1 MIISSLTIFF
11 RQPLAQLAVFL
22 CVFCVLVPGCTKD
35 TGGGVP
41 VSADFTIQLRIPGNG
56 DSKEVRSA
64 AVAAESSID
73 PQQLYLLLFREQA
86 GKFEYAAFYT
96 PVTVTAG
103 TVDGATVY
111 SLSLRFPVPDPRDSY
126 RFMVLAGLTDDEFAG
141 AAGPDGSNFK
151 AANGTADPMETIRTG
166 ITYAQ
171 PGNWPLRP
179 FRSFPMWGESGVFT
193 GTSHTVG
200 SVASFGFRGEALASI
215 DSVADVTITSRTAE
229 AEEAWAI
236 SRDGI
241 VPAAGQKGTR
251 IEVKDL
257 FYLTPARRKFLKSPA
272 TETAHILTQIE
283 RMALANPSVRFRVFT
298 NARASLHL
306 PAQQTAERV
315 FAVMPEEFKDACRP
329 ISADAPG
336 LHLEGWVG
344 LPTAARSRA
353 DKQFFFVNGRFIR
366 DRVLQHAV
374 KTAYADV
381 LHVQAQPMFVLSLS
395 INPSRVDVNVHPQ
408 KSEVRFRDGQL
419 VHSFVSSAI
428 MRAIAHGAG
437 EQAPVSLPGSH
448 PVEPMSVSQPLEIPA
463 QRLVSG
469 SYASSRRFERS
480 SVSNNTPKPLTE
492 QQWLNLYGG
501 SHTVPASV
509 SSNLTASAKNPT
521 ASAQPV
527 FADLLAQA
535 TAHNQPLGRPIAQ
548 IAGIYVLAENSEG
561 LVIVDMHAAHERVT
575 YEKLKATSVGT
586 DITQLLVPTVFKV
599 SDETM
604 ALFEEHKEKFAPLG
618 LEVMAAGENS
628 LTLRALPAILARGKF
643 DAADLVTHLLEDFAR
658 FGDSALTEQLRN
670 ECLATMACHGSVR
683 AHRELTLQEMDALLR
698 EMERTDRADQCNH
711 GRPTWTQLTL
721 ADLDKLFMR
730 GK

>member
-1 MIISSLTIFF
+1 MSEELQREPTAPRKIQELSDRLISQIAAGEVIERPASVVKELVENSLDAGATDIEV
-11 RQPLAQLAVFL
+11 RLEEGGIKRIVVADNGCGIPKEDLPLALKRHA
-22 CVFCVLVPGCTKD
+22 T
-35 TGGGVP
+35 
-41 VSADFTIQLRIPGNG
+41 
-56 DSKEVRSA
+56 SKIR
-64 AVAAESSID
+64 
-73 PQQLYLLLFREQA
+73 
-86 GKFEYAAFYT
+86 T
-96 PVTVTAG
+96 
-103 TVDGATVY
+103 
-111 SLSLRFPVPDPRDSY
+111 
-126 RFMVLAGLTDDEFAG
+126 LTDLE
-141 AAGPDGSNFK
+141 
-151 AANGTADPMETIRTG
+151 
-166 ITYAQ
+166 
-171 PGNWPLRP
+171 
-179 FRSFPMWGESGVFT
+179 
-193 GTSHTVG
+193 

-298 NARASLHL
+298 NGRASLHL
-306 PAQQTAERV
+306 SAQPTAERV

-448 PVEPMSVSQPLEIPA
+448 PVEPMSVSQPLAIPA
-463 QRLVSG
+463 QRPASG
-469 SYASSRRFERS
+469 SFAASGRFERS
-480 SVSNNTPKPLTE
+480 SATHNAPKPLTE

-501 SHTVPASV
+501 SHTSPFSKG
-509 SSNLTASAKNPT
+509 SNPSPSAEPSK
-521 ASAQPV
+521 PV
-527 FADLLAQA
+527 FADLLTQA
-535 TAHNQPLGRPIAQ
+535 VAHNQPLGRPIAQ

-618 LEVMAAGENS
+618 LEVTAAGENS

>member
-1 MIISSLTIFF
+1 MSEELQREPTAPRKIQELSDRLISQIAAGEVIERPASVVKELVENSLDAGATDIEV
-11 RQPLAQLAVFL
+11 RLEEGGIKRIVVADNGCGIPKEDLPLALKRHA
-22 CVFCVLVPGCTKD
+22 T
-35 TGGGVP
+35 
-41 VSADFTIQLRIPGNG
+41 
-56 DSKEVRSA
+56 SKIR
-64 AVAAESSID
+64 
-73 PQQLYLLLFREQA
+73 
-86 GKFEYAAFYT
+86 T
-96 PVTVTAG
+96 
-103 TVDGATVY
+103 
-111 SLSLRFPVPDPRDSY
+111 
-126 RFMVLAGLTDDEFAG
+126 LTDLE
-141 AAGPDGSNFK
+141 
-151 AANGTADPMETIRTG
+151 
-166 ITYAQ
+166 
-171 PGNWPLRP
+171 
-179 FRSFPMWGESGVFT
+179 
-193 GTSHTVG
+193 

-298 NARASLHL
+298 NGRASLHL
-306 PAQQTAERV
+306 SAQPTAERV

-437 EQAPVSLPGSH
+437 EQAPVSLSGSH
-448 PVEPMSVSQPLEIPA
+448 PNESAPVSQPLVVPA
-463 QRLVSG
+463 QRPASG
-469 SYASSRRFERS
+469 SFAASGRFERS
-480 SVSNNTPKPLTE
+480 SAMHNAPKPLTE

-501 SHTVPASV
+501 SHTS
-509 SSNLTASAKNPT
+509 LTAEGSNPSPSAEP
-521 ASAQPV
+521 SEPV

-604 ALFEEHKEKFAPLG
+604 ALFEEYKEKFAPLG
-618 LEVMAAGENS
+618 LEVTAAGENS

>member
-1 MIISSLTIFF
+1 MSEELQREPTAPRKIQELSDRLISQIAAGEVIERPASVVKELVENSLDAGATDIEV
-11 RQPLAQLAVFL
+11 RLEEGGIKRIVVADNGCGIPKEDLPLALKRHA
-22 CVFCVLVPGCTKD
+22 T
-35 TGGGVP
+35 
-41 VSADFTIQLRIPGNG
+41 
-56 DSKEVRSA
+56 SKIR
-64 AVAAESSID
+64 
-73 PQQLYLLLFREQA
+73 
-86 GKFEYAAFYT
+86 T
-96 PVTVTAG
+96 
-103 TVDGATVY
+103 
-111 SLSLRFPVPDPRDSY
+111 
-126 RFMVLAGLTDDEFAG
+126 LTDLE
-141 AAGPDGSNFK
+141 
-151 AANGTADPMETIRTG
+151 
-166 ITYAQ
+166 
-171 PGNWPLRP
+171 
-179 FRSFPMWGESGVFT
+179 
-193 GTSHTVG
+193 

-336 LHLEGWVG
+336 LHLDGWVG

-448 PVEPMSVSQPLEIPA
+448 PVEPMSVSQPLAIPA
-463 QRLVSG
+463 QRPASG
-469 SYASSRRFERS
+469 SFAASGRFERS
-480 SVSNNTPKPLTE
+480 SATHNAPKPLTE

-501 SHTVPASV
+501 SHTSPFSKG
-509 SSNLTASAKNPT
+509 SNPSPSAEPSK
-521 ASAQPV
+521 PV
-527 FADLLAQA
+527 FADLLTQA
-535 TAHNQPLGRPIAQ
+535 VAHNQPLGRPIAQ

-618 LEVMAAGENS
+618 LEVTAAGENS

>member
-1 MIISSLTIFF
+1 MSEELQREPTAPRKIQELSDRLISQIAAGEVIERPASVVKELVENSLDAGATDIEV
-11 RQPLAQLAVFL
+11 RLEEGGIKRIVVADNGCGIPKEDLPLALKRHA
-22 CVFCVLVPGCTKD
+22 T
-35 TGGGVP
+35 
-41 VSADFTIQLRIPGNG
+41 
-56 DSKEVRSA
+56 SKIR
-64 AVAAESSID
+64 
-73 PQQLYLLLFREQA
+73 
-86 GKFEYAAFYT
+86 T
-96 PVTVTAG
+96 
-103 TVDGATVY
+103 
-111 SLSLRFPVPDPRDSY
+111 
-126 RFMVLAGLTDDEFAG
+126 LTDLE
-141 AAGPDGSNFK
+141 
-151 AANGTADPMETIRTG
+151 
-166 ITYAQ
+166 
-171 PGNWPLRP
+171 
-179 FRSFPMWGESGVFT
+179 
-193 GTSHTVG
+193 

-215 DSVADVTITSRTAE
+215 DSVADVTNTSRTAE

-298 NARASLHL
+298 NGRASLHL
-306 PAQQTAERV
+306 SAQPTAERV

-428 MRAIAHGAG
+428 MRATAHGAG
-437 EQAPVSLPGSH
+437 EQAPVSLSGSH
-448 PVEPMSVSQPLEIPA
+448 PNESAPVSQPLVVPA
-463 QRLVSG
+463 QRPASG
-469 SYASSRRFERS
+469 SFAASGRFERS
-480 SVSNNTPKPLTE
+480 SATHNAPKPLTE

-501 SHTVPASV
+501 SHTSPFSKG
-509 SSNLTASAKNPT
+509 SNPSPSAEPSK
-521 ASAQPV
+521 PV
-527 FADLLAQA
+527 FADLLTQA
-535 TAHNQPLGRPIAQ
+535 VAHNQPLGRPIAQ

-575 YEKLKATSVGT
+575 YEKLKATSVGM

-618 LEVMAAGENS
+618 LEVTAAGENS

>member
-1 MIISSLTIFF
+1 MSEELQREPTAPRKIQELSDRLISQIAAGEVIERPASVVKELVENSLDAGATDIEV
-11 RQPLAQLAVFL
+11 RLEEGGIKRIVVADNGCGIPKEDLPLALKRHA
-22 CVFCVLVPGCTKD
+22 T
-35 TGGGVP
+35 
-41 VSADFTIQLRIPGNG
+41 
-56 DSKEVRSA
+56 SKIR
-64 AVAAESSID
+64 
-73 PQQLYLLLFREQA
+73 
-86 GKFEYAAFYT
+86 T
-96 PVTVTAG
+96 
-103 TVDGATVY
+103 
-111 SLSLRFPVPDPRDSY
+111 
-126 RFMVLAGLTDDEFAG
+126 LTDLE
-141 AAGPDGSNFK
+141 
-151 AANGTADPMETIRTG
+151 
-166 ITYAQ
+166 
-171 PGNWPLRP
+171 
-179 FRSFPMWGESGVFT
+179 
-193 GTSHTVG
+193 

-437 EQAPVSLPGSH
+437 EQAPVSLSGSH
-448 PVEPMSVSQPLEIPA
+448 PNESAPVSQPLVVPA
-463 QRLVSG
+463 QRPASG
-469 SYASSRRFERS
+469 SFAASGRFERS
-480 SVSNNTPKPLTE
+480 SAMHNAPKPLTE

-501 SHTVPASV
+501 SHTSLIAEG
-509 SSNLTASAKNPT
+509 SNPSPSAEPSK
-521 ASAQPV
+521 PV

-618 LEVMAAGENS
+618 LEVTAAGENS

>member
-1 MIISSLTIFF
+1 MIERPASVVKELVENSLDAGATDIEV
-11 RQPLAQLAVFL
+11 RLEEGGIKRIVVADNGCGIPKEDLPLALKRHA
-22 CVFCVLVPGCTKD
+22 T
-35 TGGGVP
+35 
-41 VSADFTIQLRIPGNG
+41 
-56 DSKEVRSA
+56 SKIR
-64 AVAAESSID
+64 
-73 PQQLYLLLFREQA
+73 
-86 GKFEYAAFYT
+86 T
-96 PVTVTAG
+96 
-103 TVDGATVY
+103 
-111 SLSLRFPVPDPRDSY
+111 
-126 RFMVLAGLTDDEFAG
+126 LTDLE
-141 AAGPDGSNFK
+141 
-151 AANGTADPMETIRTG
+151 
-166 ITYAQ
+166 
-171 PGNWPLRP
+171 
-179 FRSFPMWGESGVFT
+179 
-193 GTSHTVG
+193 

-298 NARASLHL
+298 NGRASLHL
-306 PAQQTAERV
+306 SAQPTAERV

-448 PVEPMSVSQPLEIPA
+448 PVEPMSVSQSLEIPA
-463 QRLVSG
+463 QRPVSG
-469 SYASSRRFERS
+469 SYVSSRSFERS

-501 SHTVPASV
+501 SHTSPFSKG
-509 SSNLTASAKNPT
+509 SNPSPSAEPSK
-521 ASAQPV
+521 PV
-527 FADLLAQA
+527 FADLLTQA
-535 TAHNQPLGRPIAQ
+535 VAHNQPLGRPIAQ

-618 LEVMAAGENS
+618 LEVTAAGENS

>member
-1 MIISSLTIFF
+1 MSEELQREPTAPRKIQELSDRLISQIAAGEVIERPASVVKELVENSLDAGATDIEV
-11 RQPLAQLAVFL
+11 RLEEGGIKRIVVADNGSGIPKEDLPLALKRHA
-22 CVFCVLVPGCTKD
+22 T
-35 TGGGVP
+35 
-41 VSADFTIQLRIPGNG
+41 
-56 DSKEVRSA
+56 SKIR
-64 AVAAESSID
+64 
-73 PQQLYLLLFREQA
+73 
-86 GKFEYAAFYT
+86 T
-96 PVTVTAG
+96 
-103 TVDGATVY
+103 
-111 SLSLRFPVPDPRDSY
+111 
-126 RFMVLAGLTDDEFAG
+126 LTDLE
-141 AAGPDGSNFK
+141 
-151 AANGTADPMETIRTG
+151 
-166 ITYAQ
+166 
-171 PGNWPLRP
+171 
-179 FRSFPMWGESGVFT
+179 
-193 GTSHTVG
+193 

-298 NARASLHL
+298 NGRASLHL
-306 PAQQTAERV
+306 SAQPTAERV

-437 EQAPVSLPGSH
+437 EQAPVSLSGSH
-448 PVEPMSVSQPLEIPA
+448 PNESAPVSQPLVVPA
-463 QRLVSG
+463 QRSASG
-469 SYASSRRFERS
+469 SFAASGRFERS
-480 SVSNNTPKPLTE
+480 SAMHNAPKPLTE

-501 SHTVPASV
+501 SHTS
-509 SSNLTASAKNPT
+509 LTAEGSNPSPSAEPSK
-521 ASAQPV
+521 PV

-618 LEVMAAGENS
+618 LEVTAAGENS

>member
-1 MIISSLTIFF
+1 MSEELQREPTAPRKIQELSDRLISQIAAGEVIERPTSVVKELVENSLDAGATDIEV
-11 RQPLAQLAVFL
+11 RLEEGGIKRIVVADNGCGIPKEDLPLALKRHA
-22 CVFCVLVPGCTKD
+22 T
-35 TGGGVP
+35 
-41 VSADFTIQLRIPGNG
+41 
-56 DSKEVRSA
+56 SKIR
-64 AVAAESSID
+64 
-73 PQQLYLLLFREQA
+73 
-86 GKFEYAAFYT
+86 T
-96 PVTVTAG
+96 
-103 TVDGATVY
+103 
-111 SLSLRFPVPDPRDSY
+111 
-126 RFMVLAGLTDDEFAG
+126 LTDLE
-141 AAGPDGSNFK
+141 
-151 AANGTADPMETIRTG
+151 
-166 ITYAQ
+166 
-171 PGNWPLRP
+171 
-179 FRSFPMWGESGVFT
+179 
-193 GTSHTVG
+193 

-298 NARASLHL
+298 NGRASLHL
-306 PAQQTAERV
+306 SAQPTAERV

-437 EQAPVSLPGSH
+437 EQAPVSLSGSH
-448 PVEPMSVSQPLEIPA
+448 PNESAPVSQLLVVPA
-463 QRLVSG
+463 QRPASG
-469 SYASSRRFERS
+469 SFAASGRFERS
-480 SVSNNTPKPLTE
+480 SATHNAPKPLTE

-501 SHTVPASV
+501 SHTSPFSKG
-509 SSNLTASAKNPT
+509 SNPSPSAEPSK
-521 ASAQPV
+521 PV
-527 FADLLAQA
+527 FADLLTQA
-535 TAHNQPLGRPIAQ
+535 VAHNQPLGRPIAQ

-618 LEVMAAGENS
+618 LEVTAAGENS

>member
-1 MIISSLTIFF
+1 MSEELQREPTAPRKIQELSDRLISQIAAGEVIERPASVVKELVENSLDAGATDIEV
-11 RQPLAQLAVFL
+11 RLEEGGIKRIVVADNGCGIPKEDLPLALKRHA
-22 CVFCVLVPGCTKD
+22 T
-35 TGGGVP
+35 
-41 VSADFTIQLRIPGNG
+41 
-56 DSKEVRSA
+56 SKIR
-64 AVAAESSID
+64 
-73 PQQLYLLLFREQA
+73 
-86 GKFEYAAFYT
+86 T
-96 PVTVTAG
+96 
-103 TVDGATVY
+103 
-111 SLSLRFPVPDPRDSY
+111 
-126 RFMVLAGLTDDEFAG
+126 LTDLE
-141 AAGPDGSNFK
+141 
-151 AANGTADPMETIRTG
+151 
-166 ITYAQ
+166 
-171 PGNWPLRP
+171 
-179 FRSFPMWGESGVFT
+179 
-193 GTSHTVG
+193 

-298 NARASLHL
+298 NGRASLHL
-306 PAQQTAERV
+306 SAQPTAERV
-315 FAVMPEEFKDACRP
+315 FDVMPEEFKDACRP

-437 EQAPVSLPGSH
+437 EQAPVSLSGSH
-448 PVEPMSVSQPLEIPA
+448 PNESAPVSQPLVVPA
-463 QRLVSG
+463 QRPASG
-469 SYASSRRFERS
+469 SFAASGRFERS
-480 SVSNNTPKPLTE
+480 SAMNNAPKPLAE

-501 SHTVPASV
+501 SHTS
-509 SSNLTASAKNPT
+509 LTAEGSNPSPSAEPSK
-521 ASAQPV
+521 PV

-618 LEVMAAGENS
+618 LEVTAAGENS

>member
-1 MIISSLTIFF
+1 MSEELQREPTAPRKIQELSDRLISQIAAGEVIERPASVVKELVENSLDAGATDIEV
-11 RQPLAQLAVFL
+11 RLEEGGIKRIVVADNGCGIPKEDLPLALKRHA
-22 CVFCVLVPGCTKD
+22 T
-35 TGGGVP
+35 
-41 VSADFTIQLRIPGNG
+41 
-56 DSKEVRSA
+56 SKIR
-64 AVAAESSID
+64 
-73 PQQLYLLLFREQA
+73 
-86 GKFEYAAFYT
+86 T
-96 PVTVTAG
+96 
-103 TVDGATVY
+103 
-111 SLSLRFPVPDPRDSY
+111 
-126 RFMVLAGLTDDEFAG
+126 LTDLE
-141 AAGPDGSNFK
+141 
-151 AANGTADPMETIRTG
+151 
-166 ITYAQ
+166 
-171 PGNWPLRP
+171 
-179 FRSFPMWGESGVFT
+179 
-193 GTSHTVG
+193 

-336 LHLEGWVG
+336 LHLDGWVG

-437 EQAPVSLPGSH
+437 EQAPVSLSGSH
-448 PVEPMSVSQPLEIPA
+448 PNESAPVSQPLLVPA
-463 QRLVSG
+463 QRPASG
-469 SYASSRRFERS
+469 SFAASGRFERS
-480 SVSNNTPKPLTE
+480 SAMHNAPKPLTE

-501 SHTVPASV
+501 SHTSLTTEG
-509 SSNLTASAKNPT
+509 SNPSPSAEPSK
-521 ASAQPV
+521 PV

-618 LEVMAAGENS
+618 LEVTAAGENS

>member
-1 MIISSLTIFF
+1 MSEELQREPTAPRKIQELSDRLISQIAAGEVIERPASVVKELVENSLDAGATDIEV
-11 RQPLAQLAVFL
+11 RLEEGGIKRIVVADNGCGIPKEDLPLALKRHA
-22 CVFCVLVPGCTKD
+22 T
-35 TGGGVP
+35 
-41 VSADFTIQLRIPGNG
+41 
-56 DSKEVRSA
+56 SKIR
-64 AVAAESSID
+64 
-73 PQQLYLLLFREQA
+73 
-86 GKFEYAAFYT
+86 T
-96 PVTVTAG
+96 
-103 TVDGATVY
+103 
-111 SLSLRFPVPDPRDSY
+111 
-126 RFMVLAGLTDDEFAG
+126 LTDLE
-141 AAGPDGSNFK
+141 
-151 AANGTADPMETIRTG
+151 
-166 ITYAQ
+166 
-171 PGNWPLRP
+171 
-179 FRSFPMWGESGVFT
+179 
-193 GTSHTVG
+193 

-336 LHLEGWVG
+336 LHLDGWVG

-437 EQAPVSLPGSH
+437 EQAPVSLSGSH
-448 PVEPMSVSQPLEIPA
+448 PNESAPVSQPLVVPA
-463 QRLVSG
+463 QRPASG
-469 SYASSRRFERS
+469 SFAASGRFERS
-480 SVSNNTPKPLTE
+480 SATHNAPKPLTE

-501 SHTVPASV
+501 SHTSPFSKG
-509 SSNLTASAKNPT
+509 SSPSPSAEPSK
-521 ASAQPV
+521 PV
-527 FADLLAQA
+527 FADLLTQA
-535 TAHNQPLGRPIAQ
+535 VAHNQPLGRPIAQ

-618 LEVMAAGENS
+618 LEVTAAGENS

>member
-1 MIISSLTIFF
+1 MSEELQREPTAPRKIQELSDRLISQIAAGEVIERPASVVKELVENSLDAGATDIEV
-11 RQPLAQLAVFL
+11 RLEEGGIKRIVVADNGCGIPKEDLPLALKRHA
-22 CVFCVLVPGCTKD
+22 T
-35 TGGGVP
+35 
-41 VSADFTIQLRIPGNG
+41 
-56 DSKEVRSA
+56 SKIR
-64 AVAAESSID
+64 
-73 PQQLYLLLFREQA
+73 
-86 GKFEYAAFYT
+86 T
-96 PVTVTAG
+96 
-103 TVDGATVY
+103 
-111 SLSLRFPVPDPRDSY
+111 
-126 RFMVLAGLTDDEFAG
+126 LTDLE
-141 AAGPDGSNFK
+141 
-151 AANGTADPMETIRTG
+151 
-166 ITYAQ
+166 
-171 PGNWPLRP
+171 
-179 FRSFPMWGESGVFT
+179 
-193 GTSHTVG
+193 

-251 IEVKDL
+251 IEVKAL

-336 LHLEGWVG
+336 LHLDGWVG

-463 QRLVSG
+463 QRPASG
-469 SYASSRRFERS
+469 SFAASGRFERS
-480 SVSNNTPKPLTE
+480 SAMHNAPKPLTE

-501 SHTVPASV
+501 SHTS
-509 SSNLTASAKNPT
+509 LTAEGSNPSPSAEPSK
-521 ASAQPV
+521 PV

-618 LEVMAAGENS
+618 LEVTAAGENS

>member
-1 MIISSLTIFF
+1 MSEELQREPTAPRKIQELSDRLISQIAAGEVIERPASVVKELVENSLDAGATDIEV
-11 RQPLAQLAVFL
+11 RLEEGGIKRIVVADNGCGIPKEDLPLALKRHA
-22 CVFCVLVPGCTKD
+22 T
-35 TGGGVP
+35 
-41 VSADFTIQLRIPGNG
+41 
-56 DSKEVRSA
+56 SKIR
-64 AVAAESSID
+64 
-73 PQQLYLLLFREQA
+73 
-86 GKFEYAAFYT
+86 T
-96 PVTVTAG
+96 
-103 TVDGATVY
+103 
-111 SLSLRFPVPDPRDSY
+111 
-126 RFMVLAGLTDDEFAG
+126 LTDLE
-141 AAGPDGSNFK
+141 
-151 AANGTADPMETIRTG
+151 
-166 ITYAQ
+166 
-171 PGNWPLRP
+171 
-179 FRSFPMWGESGVFT
+179 
-193 GTSHTVG
+193 

-298 NARASLHL
+298 NGRASLHL
-306 PAQQTAERV
+306 SAQPTAERV

-437 EQAPVSLPGSH
+437 EQAPVSLSGSH
-448 PVEPMSVSQPLEIPA
+448 PNESAPVSQPLVVPA
-463 QRLVSG
+463 QRPASG
-469 SYASSRRFERS
+469 SFAASGRFERS
-480 SVSNNTPKPLTE
+480 SAMHNAPKPLTE

-501 SHTVPASV
+501 SHTS
-509 SSNLTASAKNPT
+509 LTAEGSNPSPSAEP
-521 ASAQPV
+521 SEPV

-618 LEVMAAGENS
+618 LEVTAAGENS

>member
-1 MIISSLTIFF
+1 MSEELQREPTAPRRIQELSDRLISQIAAGEVIERPASVVKELVENSLDAGATDIEV
-11 RQPLAQLAVFL
+11 RLEEGGIKRIVVADNGSGIPKEDLPLALKRHA
-22 CVFCVLVPGCTKD
+22 T
-35 TGGGVP
+35 
-41 VSADFTIQLRIPGNG
+41 
-56 DSKEVRSA
+56 SKIR
-64 AVAAESSID
+64 
-73 PQQLYLLLFREQA
+73 
-86 GKFEYAAFYT
+86 T
-96 PVTVTAG
+96 
-103 TVDGATVY
+103 
-111 SLSLRFPVPDPRDSY
+111 
-126 RFMVLAGLTDDEFAG
+126 LTDLE
-141 AAGPDGSNFK
+141 
-151 AANGTADPMETIRTG
+151 
-166 ITYAQ
+166 
-171 PGNWPLRP
+171 
-179 FRSFPMWGESGVFT
+179 
-193 GTSHTVG
+193 

-298 NARASLHL
+298 NGRASLHL
-306 PAQQTAERV
+306 SAQPTAERV

-437 EQAPVSLPGSH
+437 EQAPVSLSGSH
-448 PVEPMSVSQPLEIPA
+448 PNESAPVSQPLVVPA
-463 QRLVSG
+463 QRPASG
-469 SYASSRRFERS
+469 SFAASGRFERS
-480 SVSNNTPKPLTE
+480 SAMHNAPKPLTE

-501 SHTVPASV
+501 SHTS
-509 SSNLTASAKNPT
+509 LTAEGSNPSPSAE
-521 ASAQPV
+521 ASKPV

-604 ALFEEHKEKFAPLG
+604 ALFEEHKEKFVPLG
-618 LEVMAAGENS
+618 LEVTAAGENS

>member
-1 MIISSLTIFF
+1 MSEELQREPTAPRKIQELSDRLISQIAAGEVIERPASVVKELVENSLDAGATDIEV
-11 RQPLAQLAVFL
+11 RLEEGGIKRIVVADNGCGIPKEDLPLALKRHA
-22 CVFCVLVPGCTKD
+22 T
-35 TGGGVP
+35 
-41 VSADFTIQLRIPGNG
+41 
-56 DSKEVRSA
+56 SKIR
-64 AVAAESSID
+64 
-73 PQQLYLLLFREQA
+73 
-86 GKFEYAAFYT
+86 T
-96 PVTVTAG
+96 
-103 TVDGATVY
+103 
-111 SLSLRFPVPDPRDSY
+111 
-126 RFMVLAGLTDDEFAG
+126 LTDLE
-141 AAGPDGSNFK
+141 
-151 AANGTADPMETIRTG
+151 
-166 ITYAQ
+166 
-171 PGNWPLRP
+171 
-179 FRSFPMWGESGVFT
+179 
-193 GTSHTVG
+193 

-241 VPAAGQKGTR
+241 VPSAGQKGTR

-437 EQAPVSLPGSH
+437 EQAPVSLSGSH
-448 PVEPMSVSQPLEIPA
+448 PNESAPVSQPLVVPA
-463 QRLVSG
+463 QRPASG
-469 SYASSRRFERS
+469 SFAASGRFERS
-480 SVSNNTPKPLTE
+480 SAMHNAPKPLTE

-501 SHTVPASV
+501 SHTS
-509 SSNLTASAKNPT
+509 LTAEGSNPSPSAEPSK
-521 ASAQPV
+521 PV

-618 LEVMAAGENS
+618 LEVTAAGENS

>member
-1 MIISSLTIFF
+1 MSEELQREPTAPRKIQELSDRLISQIAAGEVIERPASVVKELVENSLDAGATDIEV
-11 RQPLAQLAVFL
+11 RLEEGGIKRIVVADNGCGIPKEDLPLALKRHA
-22 CVFCVLVPGCTKD
+22 T
-35 TGGGVP
+35 
-41 VSADFTIQLRIPGNG
+41 
-56 DSKEVRSA
+56 SKIR
-64 AVAAESSID
+64 
-73 PQQLYLLLFREQA
+73 
-86 GKFEYAAFYT
+86 T
-96 PVTVTAG
+96 
-103 TVDGATVY
+103 
-111 SLSLRFPVPDPRDSY
+111 
-126 RFMVLAGLTDDEFAG
+126 LTDLE
-141 AAGPDGSNFK
+141 
-151 AANGTADPMETIRTG
+151 
-166 ITYAQ
+166 
-171 PGNWPLRP
+171 
-179 FRSFPMWGESGVFT
+179 
-193 GTSHTVG
+193 

-437 EQAPVSLPGSH
+437 EQASVSLSGSH
-448 PVEPMSVSQPLEIPA
+448 PNESAPVSQPLVVPA
-463 QRLVSG
+463 QRPASG
-469 SYASSRRFERS
+469 SFAASGRFERS
-480 SVSNNTPKPLTE
+480 SAMHNAPKPLTE

-501 SHTVPASV
+501 SHTS
-509 SSNLTASAKNPT
+509 LTAEGSNPSPSAEPSK
-521 ASAQPV
+521 PV

-618 LEVMAAGENS
+618 LEVTAAGENS

-670 ECLATMACHGSVR
+670 ECLATVACHGSVR

>member
-1 MIISSLTIFF
+1 MSEELQREPTAPRKIQELSDRLISQIAAGEVIERPASVVKELVENSLDAGATDIEV
-11 RQPLAQLAVFL
+11 RLEEGGIKRIVVADNGCGIPKEDLPLALKRHA
-22 CVFCVLVPGCTKD
+22 T
-35 TGGGVP
+35 
-41 VSADFTIQLRIPGNG
+41 
-56 DSKEVRSA
+56 SKIR
-64 AVAAESSID
+64 
-73 PQQLYLLLFREQA
+73 
-86 GKFEYAAFYT
+86 T
-96 PVTVTAG
+96 
-103 TVDGATVY
+103 
-111 SLSLRFPVPDPRDSY
+111 
-126 RFMVLAGLTDDEFAG
+126 LTDLE
-141 AAGPDGSNFK
+141 
-151 AANGTADPMETIRTG
+151 
-166 ITYAQ
+166 
-171 PGNWPLRP
+171 
-179 FRSFPMWGESGVFT
+179 
-193 GTSHTVG
+193 

-306 PAQQTAERV
+306 PAQQTSERV

-336 LHLEGWVG
+336 LHLDGWVG

-437 EQAPVSLPGSH
+437 EQAPVSLSGSH
-448 PVEPMSVSQPLEIPA
+448 PNESVPVSQPLVVPA
-463 QRLVSG
+463 QRPASG
-469 SYASSRRFERS
+469 SFAASGRFERS
-480 SVSNNTPKPLTE
+480 SAMHNAPKPLTE

-501 SHTVPASV
+501 SHTS
-509 SSNLTASAKNPT
+509 LTAEGSNPSPSAEPSK
-521 ASAQPV
+521 PV

-618 LEVMAAGENS
+618 LEVTAAGENS

>member
-1 MIISSLTIFF
+1 MSEELQREPTAPRKIQELSDRLISQIAAGEVIERPASVVKELVENSLDAGATDIEV
-11 RQPLAQLAVFL
+11 RLEEGGIKRIVVADNGCGIPKEDLPLALKRHA
-22 CVFCVLVPGCTKD
+22 T
-35 TGGGVP
+35 
-41 VSADFTIQLRIPGNG
+41 
-56 DSKEVRSA
+56 SKIR
-64 AVAAESSID
+64 
-73 PQQLYLLLFREQA
+73 
-86 GKFEYAAFYT
+86 T
-96 PVTVTAG
+96 
-103 TVDGATVY
+103 
-111 SLSLRFPVPDPRDSY
+111 
-126 RFMVLAGLTDDEFAG
+126 LTDLE
-141 AAGPDGSNFK
+141 
-151 AANGTADPMETIRTG
+151 
-166 ITYAQ
+166 
-171 PGNWPLRP
+171 
-179 FRSFPMWGESGVFT
+179 
-193 GTSHTVG
+193 

-298 NARASLHL
+298 NGRASLHL
-306 PAQQTAERV
+306 SAQLTAERV

-437 EQAPVSLPGSH
+437 EQAPVSLSGSH
-448 PVEPMSVSQPLEIPA
+448 PNESVPVSQPLVVPA
-463 QRLVSG
+463 QRPASG
-469 SYASSRRFERS
+469 SFAASGRFERS
-480 SVSNNTPKPLTE
+480 SAMHNAPKPLTE

-501 SHTVPASV
+501 SHTSLTVEG
-509 SSNLTASAKNPT
+509 SNPSPSAEPSK
-521 ASAQPV
+521 PV

-618 LEVMAAGENS
+618 LEVTAAGENS

>member
-1 MIISSLTIFF
+1 MSEELQREPTAPRKIQELSDRLISQIAAGEVIERPASVVKELVENSLDAGATDIEV
-11 RQPLAQLAVFL
+11 RLEEGGIKRIVVADNGCGIPKEDLPLALKRHA
-22 CVFCVLVPGCTKD
+22 T
-35 TGGGVP
+35 
-41 VSADFTIQLRIPGNG
+41 
-56 DSKEVRSA
+56 SKIR
-64 AVAAESSID
+64 
-73 PQQLYLLLFREQA
+73 
-86 GKFEYAAFYT
+86 T
-96 PVTVTAG
+96 
-103 TVDGATVY
+103 
-111 SLSLRFPVPDPRDSY
+111 
-126 RFMVLAGLTDDEFAG
+126 LTDLE
-141 AAGPDGSNFK
+141 
-151 AANGTADPMETIRTG
+151 
-166 ITYAQ
+166 
-171 PGNWPLRP
+171 
-179 FRSFPMWGESGVFT
+179 
-193 GTSHTVG
+193 

-437 EQAPVSLPGSH
+437 EQATVSLSGSH
-448 PVEPMSVSQPLEIPA
+448 PNESAPVSQPLVVPA
-463 QRLVSG
+463 QRPASG
-469 SYASSRRFERS
+469 SFAASGRFERS
-480 SVSNNTPKPLTE
+480 SAMHNAPKPLTE

-501 SHTVPASV
+501 SHTS
-509 SSNLTASAKNPT
+509 LTAEGSNPST
-521 ASAQPV
+521 SDEPSKPV

-618 LEVMAAGENS
+618 LEVTAAGENS

>member
-1 MIISSLTIFF
+1 MSEELQREPTAPRKIQELSDRLISQIAAGEVIERPASVVKELVENSLDAGATDIEV
-11 RQPLAQLAVFL
+11 RLEEGGIKRIVVADNGCGIPKEDLPLALKRHA
-22 CVFCVLVPGCTKD
+22 T
-35 TGGGVP
+35 
-41 VSADFTIQLRIPGNG
+41 
-56 DSKEVRSA
+56 SKIR
-64 AVAAESSID
+64 
-73 PQQLYLLLFREQA
+73 
-86 GKFEYAAFYT
+86 T
-96 PVTVTAG
+96 
-103 TVDGATVY
+103 
-111 SLSLRFPVPDPRDSY
+111 
-126 RFMVLAGLTDDEFAG
+126 LTDLE
-141 AAGPDGSNFK
+141 
-151 AANGTADPMETIRTG
+151 
-166 ITYAQ
+166 
-171 PGNWPLRP
+171 
-179 FRSFPMWGESGVFT
+179 
-193 GTSHTVG
+193 

-298 NARASLHL
+298 NGRASLHL
-306 PAQQTAERV
+306 SAQPTAERV

-437 EQAPVSLPGSH
+437 EQAPVSLSGSH
-448 PVEPMSVSQPLEIPA
+448 PNESAPVSQLLVVPA
-463 QRLVSG
+463 QRPASG
-469 SYASSRRFERS
+469 SFAASGRFERS
-480 SVSNNTPKPLTE
+480 SATHNAPKPLSE

-501 SHTVPASV
+501 SHTSPFSKG
-509 SSNLTASAKNPT
+509 SNPSPSAEPSK
-521 ASAQPV
+521 PV
-527 FADLLAQA
+527 FADLLTQA
-535 TAHNQPLGRPIAQ
+535 VAHNQPLGRPIAQ

-618 LEVMAAGENS
+618 LEVTAAGENS

-670 ECLATMACHGSVR
+670 ACLATMACHGSVR

>member
-1 MIISSLTIFF
+1 MSEELQREPTAPRKIQELSDRLISQIAAGEVIERPASVVKELVENSLDAGATDIEV
-11 RQPLAQLAVFL
+11 RLEEGGIKRIVVADNGCGIPKEDLPLALKRHA
-22 CVFCVLVPGCTKD
+22 T
-35 TGGGVP
+35 
-41 VSADFTIQLRIPGNG
+41 
-56 DSKEVRSA
+56 SKIR
-64 AVAAESSID
+64 
-73 PQQLYLLLFREQA
+73 
-86 GKFEYAAFYT
+86 T
-96 PVTVTAG
+96 
-103 TVDGATVY
+103 
-111 SLSLRFPVPDPRDSY
+111 
-126 RFMVLAGLTDDEFAG
+126 LTDLE
-141 AAGPDGSNFK
+141 
-151 AANGTADPMETIRTG
+151 
-166 ITYAQ
+166 
-171 PGNWPLRP
+171 
-179 FRSFPMWGESGVFT
+179 
-193 GTSHTVG
+193 

-298 NARASLHL
+298 NGRASLHL
-306 PAQQTAERV
+306 SAQPTAERV

-437 EQAPVSLPGSH
+437 EQAPISLPGSH

-463 QRLVSG
+463 QRPASG
-469 SYASSRRFERS
+469 SFAASGRFERS
-480 SVSNNTPKPLTE
+480 SATHNAPKPLTE

-501 SHTVPASV
+501 SHTLPFSKG
-509 SSNLTASAKNPT
+509 SNHSPSAEPSK
-521 ASAQPV
+521 PV
-527 FADLLAQA
+527 FADLLTQA
-535 TAHNQPLGRPIAQ
+535 VAHNQPLGRPIAQ

-618 LEVMAAGENS
+618 LEVTAAGENS

>member
-1 MIISSLTIFF
+1 MSEELQREPTAPRKIQELSDRLISQIAAGEVIERPASVVKELVENSLDAGATDI
-11 RQPLAQLAVFL
+11 
-22 CVFCVLVPGCTKD
+22 
-35 TGGGVP
+35 
-41 VSADFTIQLRIPGNG
+41 
-56 DSKEVRSA
+56 EVRLEEGGIKRIV
-64 AVAAESSID
+64 VADNGCGIPKED
-73 PQQLYLLLFREQA
+73 LPQALKRH
-86 GKFEYAAFYT
+86 
-96 PVTVTAG
+96 
-103 TVDGATVY
+103 AT
-111 SLSLRFPVPDPRDSY
+111 SKIRT
-126 RFMVLAGLTDDEFAG
+126 LTDLE
-141 AAGPDGSNFK
+141 
-151 AANGTADPMETIRTG
+151 
-166 ITYAQ
+166 
-171 PGNWPLRP
+171 
-179 FRSFPMWGESGVFT
+179 
-193 GTSHTVG
+193 

-298 NARASLHL
+298 NGRASLHL
-306 PAQQTAERV
+306 SAQPTAERV

-437 EQAPVSLPGSH
+437 EQAPVSLSGSH
-448 PVEPMSVSQPLEIPA
+448 PNESAPVSQLLVVPA
-463 QRLVSG
+463 QRPASG
-469 SYASSRRFERS
+469 SFAASGRFERS
-480 SVSNNTPKPLTE
+480 SATHNAPKPLSE

-501 SHTVPASV
+501 SHTSPFSKG
-509 SSNLTASAKNPT
+509 SNPSPSAEPSK
-521 ASAQPV
+521 PV
-527 FADLLAQA
+527 FADLLTQA
-535 TAHNQPLGRPIAQ
+535 VAHNQPLGRPIAQ
-548 IAGIYVLAENSEG
+548 IAGTYVLAENSEG

-618 LEVMAAGENS
+618 LEVTAAGENS

>member
-1 MIISSLTIFF
+1 MSEELQREPTAPRKIQELSDRLISQIAAGEVIERPASVVKELVENSLDAGATDIEV
-11 RQPLAQLAVFL
+11 RLEEGGIKRIVVADNGCGIPKEDLPLALKRHA
-22 CVFCVLVPGCTKD
+22 T
-35 TGGGVP
+35 
-41 VSADFTIQLRIPGNG
+41 
-56 DSKEVRSA
+56 SKIR
-64 AVAAESSID
+64 
-73 PQQLYLLLFREQA
+73 
-86 GKFEYAAFYT
+86 T
-96 PVTVTAG
+96 
-103 TVDGATVY
+103 
-111 SLSLRFPVPDPRDSY
+111 
-126 RFMVLAGLTDDEFAG
+126 LTDLE
-141 AAGPDGSNFK
+141 
-151 AANGTADPMETIRTG
+151 
-166 ITYAQ
+166 
-171 PGNWPLRP
+171 
-179 FRSFPMWGESGVFT
+179 
-193 GTSHTVG
+193 

-298 NARASLHL
+298 NGRASLHL
-306 PAQQTAERV
+306 SAQPTAERV

-336 LHLEGWVG
+336 LHLDGWVG

-448 PVEPMSVSQPLEIPA
+448 PVEPMSVSQSLEIPA
-463 QRLVSG
+463 QRPVSG
-469 SYASSRRFERS
+469 SYVSSRSFERS

-501 SHTVPASV
+501 SHTSPFSKG
-509 SSNLTASAKNPT
+509 SNPSPSAEPSK
-521 ASAQPV
+521 PV
-527 FADLLAQA
+527 FADLLTQA
-535 TAHNQPLGRPIAQ
+535 VAHNQPLGRPIAQ

-618 LEVMAAGENS
+618 LEVTAAGENS

>member
-1 MIISSLTIFF
+1 MSEELQREPTAPRKIQELSDRLISQIAAGEVIERPASVVKELVENSLDAGATDIEV
-11 RQPLAQLAVFL
+11 RLEEGGIKRIVVADNGCGIPKEDLPLALKRHA
-22 CVFCVLVPGCTKD
+22 T
-35 TGGGVP
+35 
-41 VSADFTIQLRIPGNG
+41 
-56 DSKEVRSA
+56 SKIR
-64 AVAAESSID
+64 
-73 PQQLYLLLFREQA
+73 
-86 GKFEYAAFYT
+86 T
-96 PVTVTAG
+96 
-103 TVDGATVY
+103 
-111 SLSLRFPVPDPRDSY
+111 
-126 RFMVLAGLTDDEFAG
+126 LTDLE
-141 AAGPDGSNFK
+141 
-151 AANGTADPMETIRTG
+151 
-166 ITYAQ
+166 
-171 PGNWPLRP
+171 
-179 FRSFPMWGESGVFT
+179 
-193 GTSHTVG
+193 

-437 EQAPVSLPGSH
+437 EQAPVSLSGSH
-448 PVEPMSVSQPLEIPA
+448 PNESAQVSQPLVVPA
-463 QRLVSG
+463 QRPASG
-469 SYASSRRFERS
+469 SFAASGRFERS
-480 SVSNNTPKPLTE
+480 SAMHNAPKPLTE

-501 SHTVPASV
+501 SHTSLIAEG
-509 SSNLTASAKNPT
+509 SNPSPSAEPSK
-521 ASAQPV
+521 PV

-618 LEVMAAGENS
+618 LEVTAAGENS

>member
-1 MIISSLTIFF
+1 MSEELQREPTAPRKIQELSDRLISQIAAGEVIERPASVVKELVENSLDAGATDIEV
-11 RQPLAQLAVFL
+11 RLEEGGIKRIVVADNGCGIPKEDLPLALKRHA
-22 CVFCVLVPGCTKD
+22 T
-35 TGGGVP
+35 
-41 VSADFTIQLRIPGNG
+41 
-56 DSKEVRSA
+56 SKIR
-64 AVAAESSID
+64 
-73 PQQLYLLLFREQA
+73 
-86 GKFEYAAFYT
+86 T
-96 PVTVTAG
+96 
-103 TVDGATVY
+103 
-111 SLSLRFPVPDPRDSY
+111 
-126 RFMVLAGLTDDEFAG
+126 LTDLE
-141 AAGPDGSNFK
+141 
-151 AANGTADPMETIRTG
+151 
-166 ITYAQ
+166 
-171 PGNWPLRP
+171 
-179 FRSFPMWGESGVFT
+179 
-193 GTSHTVG
+193 

-229 AEEAWAI
+229 AEEARAI

-298 NARASLHL
+298 NGRASLHL
-306 PAQQTAERV
+306 SAQSTAERV

-437 EQAPVSLPGSH
+437 EQAPVSLSGSH
-448 PVEPMSVSQPLEIPA
+448 PNESAPVSQPLVVPA
-463 QRLVSG
+463 QRPASG
-469 SYASSRRFERS
+469 SFAASGRFERS
-480 SVSNNTPKPLTE
+480 SAMHNAPKPLTE

-501 SHTVPASV
+501 SHTS
-509 SSNLTASAKNPT
+509 LTAEGSNPSPSAEPSK
-521 ASAQPV
+521 PV

-618 LEVMAAGENS
+618 LEVTAAGENS

>member
-1 MIISSLTIFF
+1 MSEELQREPTAPRKIQELSDRLISQIAAGEVIERPASVVKELVENSLDAGATDIEV
-11 RQPLAQLAVFL
+11 RLEEGGIKRVVVADNGCGIPKEDLPLALKRHA
-22 CVFCVLVPGCTKD
+22 T
-35 TGGGVP
+35 
-41 VSADFTIQLRIPGNG
+41 
-56 DSKEVRSA
+56 SKIR
-64 AVAAESSID
+64 
-73 PQQLYLLLFREQA
+73 
-86 GKFEYAAFYT
+86 T
-96 PVTVTAG
+96 
-103 TVDGATVY
+103 
-111 SLSLRFPVPDPRDSY
+111 
-126 RFMVLAGLTDDEFAG
+126 LTDLE
-141 AAGPDGSNFK
+141 
-151 AANGTADPMETIRTG
+151 
-166 ITYAQ
+166 
-171 PGNWPLRP
+171 
-179 FRSFPMWGESGVFT
+179 
-193 GTSHTVG
+193 

-298 NARASLHL
+298 NGRASLHL
-306 PAQQTAERV
+306 SAQPTAERV

-437 EQAPVSLPGSH
+437 EQAPVSLSGSH
-448 PVEPMSVSQPLEIPA
+448 PNESAPVSQPLVVPA
-463 QRLVSG
+463 QRPASG
-469 SYASSRRFERS
+469 SFAASGRFERS
-480 SVSNNTPKPLTE
+480 SAMHNAPKPLTE

-501 SHTVPASV
+501 SHTS
-509 SSNLTASAKNPT
+509 LTAEGSNPSPSAEPSK
-521 ASAQPV
+521 PV

-618 LEVMAAGENS
+618 LEVTAAGENS

>member
-1 MIISSLTIFF
+1 MSEELQREPTAPRKIQELSDRLISQIAAGEVIERPASVVKELVENSLDAGATDIEV
-11 RQPLAQLAVFL
+11 RLEEGGSKRIVVADNGCGIPKEDLPLALKRHA
-22 CVFCVLVPGCTKD
+22 T
-35 TGGGVP
+35 
-41 VSADFTIQLRIPGNG
+41 
-56 DSKEVRSA
+56 SKIR
-64 AVAAESSID
+64 
-73 PQQLYLLLFREQA
+73 
-86 GKFEYAAFYT
+86 T
-96 PVTVTAG
+96 
-103 TVDGATVY
+103 
-111 SLSLRFPVPDPRDSY
+111 
-126 RFMVLAGLTDDEFAG
+126 LTDLE
-141 AAGPDGSNFK
+141 
-151 AANGTADPMETIRTG
+151 
-166 ITYAQ
+166 
-171 PGNWPLRP
+171 
-179 FRSFPMWGESGVFT
+179 
-193 GTSHTVG
+193 

-437 EQAPVSLPGSH
+437 EQAPVSLSGSH
-448 PVEPMSVSQPLEIPA
+448 PNESAPVSQPLVVPA
-463 QRLVSG
+463 QRPASG
-469 SYASSRRFERS
+469 SFAASGRFERS
-480 SVSNNTPKPLTE
+480 SAMHNAPKPLTE

-501 SHTVPASV
+501 SHTS
-509 SSNLTASAKNPT
+509 LTAEGSNPSPSAE
-521 ASAQPV
+521 ASKPV

-618 LEVMAAGENS
+618 LEVTAAGENS

>member
-1 MIISSLTIFF
+1 MSEELQREPTAPRKIQELSDRLISQIAAGEVIERPASVVKELVENSLDAGATDIEV
-11 RQPLAQLAVFL
+11 RLEEGGIKRIVVADNGCGIPKEDLPLALKRHA
-22 CVFCVLVPGCTKD
+22 T
-35 TGGGVP
+35 
-41 VSADFTIQLRIPGNG
+41 
-56 DSKEVRSA
+56 SKIR
-64 AVAAESSID
+64 
-73 PQQLYLLLFREQA
+73 
-86 GKFEYAAFYT
+86 T
-96 PVTVTAG
+96 
-103 TVDGATVY
+103 
-111 SLSLRFPVPDPRDSY
+111 
-126 RFMVLAGLTDDEFAG
+126 LTDLE
-141 AAGPDGSNFK
+141 
-151 AANGTADPMETIRTG
+151 
-166 ITYAQ
+166 
-171 PGNWPLRP
+171 
-179 FRSFPMWGESGVFT
+179 
-193 GTSHTVG
+193 

-298 NARASLHL
+298 NARASFHL

-336 LHLEGWVG
+336 LHLDGWVG

-437 EQAPVSLPGSH
+437 EQAPVSLSGSH
-448 PVEPMSVSQPLEIPA
+448 PNESAPVSQPLVVPA
-463 QRLVSG
+463 QRPASG
-469 SYASSRRFERS
+469 SFAASGRFERS
-480 SVSNNTPKPLTE
+480 SATHNAPKPLTE

-501 SHTVPASV
+501 SHTSPFSKG
-509 SSNLTASAKNPT
+509 SNPSPSAEPSK
-521 ASAQPV
+521 PV
-527 FADLLAQA
+527 FADLLTQA
-535 TAHNQPLGRPIAQ
+535 VAHNQPLGRPIAQ

-575 YEKLKATSVGT
+575 YEKLKATSVGM

-618 LEVMAAGENS
+618 LEVTAAGENS

>member
-1 MIISSLTIFF
+1 MSEELQREPTAPRKIQELSDRLISQIAAGEVIERPASVVKELVENSLDAGATDIEV
-11 RQPLAQLAVFL
+11 RLEEGGIKRIVVADNGCGIPKEDLPLALKRHA
-22 CVFCVLVPGCTKD
+22 T
-35 TGGGVP
+35 
-41 VSADFTIQLRIPGNG
+41 
-56 DSKEVRSA
+56 SKIR
-64 AVAAESSID
+64 
-73 PQQLYLLLFREQA
+73 
-86 GKFEYAAFYT
+86 T
-96 PVTVTAG
+96 
-103 TVDGATVY
+103 
-111 SLSLRFPVPDPRDSY
+111 
-126 RFMVLAGLTDDEFAG
+126 LTDLE
-141 AAGPDGSNFK
+141 
-151 AANGTADPMETIRTG
+151 
-166 ITYAQ
+166 
-171 PGNWPLRP
+171 
-179 FRSFPMWGESGVFT
+179 
-193 GTSHTVG
+193 

-419 VHSFVSSAI
+419 VHSFVSSPI

-437 EQAPVSLPGSH
+437 EQAPVSLSGSH
-448 PVEPMSVSQPLEIPA
+448 PNESVPVSQPLVVPA
-463 QRLVSG
+463 QRPASG
-469 SYASSRRFERS
+469 SFAASGRFERS
-480 SVSNNTPKPLTE
+480 SAMHNAPKPLTE

-501 SHTVPASV
+501 SHTS
-509 SSNLTASAKNPT
+509 LTAEGSNPSPSAEPSK
-521 ASAQPV
+521 PV

-618 LEVMAAGENS
+618 LEVTAAGENS

>member
-1 MIISSLTIFF
+1 MSEELQREPTAPRKIQELSDRLISQIAAGEVIERPASVVKELVENSLDAGATDIEV
-11 RQPLAQLAVFL
+11 RLEEGGIKRIVVADNGCGIPKEDLPLALKRHA
-22 CVFCVLVPGCTKD
+22 T
-35 TGGGVP
+35 
-41 VSADFTIQLRIPGNG
+41 
-56 DSKEVRSA
+56 SKIR
-64 AVAAESSID
+64 
-73 PQQLYLLLFREQA
+73 
-86 GKFEYAAFYT
+86 T
-96 PVTVTAG
+96 
-103 TVDGATVY
+103 
-111 SLSLRFPVPDPRDSY
+111 
-126 RFMVLAGLTDDEFAG
+126 LTDLE
-141 AAGPDGSNFK
+141 
-151 AANGTADPMETIRTG
+151 
-166 ITYAQ
+166 
-171 PGNWPLRP
+171 
-179 FRSFPMWGESGVFT
+179 
-193 GTSHTVG
+193 

-336 LHLEGWVG
+336 LHLDGWVG

-437 EQAPVSLPGSH
+437 EQAPVSLSGSH
-448 PVEPMSVSQPLEIPA
+448 PNESAPVSQPLLVPA
-463 QRLVSG
+463 QRPASG
-469 SYASSRRFERS
+469 SFAASGRFERS
-480 SVSNNTPKPLTE
+480 SAMHNAPKPLTE

-501 SHTVPASV
+501 SHTS
-509 SSNLTASAKNPT
+509 LTAEGSNPSPSAEPSK
-521 ASAQPV
+521 PV
-527 FADLLAQA
+527 FADLLTQA
-535 TAHNQPLGRPIAQ
+535 VAHNQPLGRPIAQ

-618 LEVMAAGENS
+618 LEVTAAGENS

>member
-1 MIISSLTIFF
+1 MSEELQREPTAPRKIQELSDRLISQIAAGEVIERPASVVKELVENSLDAGATDIEV
-11 RQPLAQLAVFL
+11 RLEEGGIKRIVVADNGSGIPKEDLPLALKRHA
-22 CVFCVLVPGCTKD
+22 T
-35 TGGGVP
+35 
-41 VSADFTIQLRIPGNG
+41 
-56 DSKEVRSA
+56 SKIR
-64 AVAAESSID
+64 
-73 PQQLYLLLFREQA
+73 
-86 GKFEYAAFYT
+86 T
-96 PVTVTAG
+96 
-103 TVDGATVY
+103 
-111 SLSLRFPVPDPRDSY
+111 
-126 RFMVLAGLTDDEFAG
+126 LTDLE
-141 AAGPDGSNFK
+141 
-151 AANGTADPMETIRTG
+151 
-166 ITYAQ
+166 
-171 PGNWPLRP
+171 
-179 FRSFPMWGESGVFT
+179 
-193 GTSHTVG
+193 

-298 NARASLHL
+298 NGRASLHL
-306 PAQQTAERV
+306 SAQPTAERV

-437 EQAPVSLPGSH
+437 EQAPVSLSGSH
-448 PVEPMSVSQPLEIPA
+448 PNESAPVPQPLVVPA
-463 QRLVSG
+463 QRPVSG
-469 SYASSRRFERS
+469 SFAASGRFERS
-480 SVSNNTPKPLTE
+480 SAMHNAPKSLTE

-501 SHTVPASV
+501 SHTS
-509 SSNLTASAKNPT
+509 LTAEASNPSPSAEPSK
-521 ASAQPV
+521 PV

-618 LEVMAAGENS
+618 LEVTAAGENS

>member
-1 MIISSLTIFF
+1 MSEELQREPTAPRKIQELSDRLISQIAAGEVIERPASVVKELVENSLDAGATDIEV
-11 RQPLAQLAVFL
+11 RLEEGGIKRIVVADNGCGIPKEDLPLALKRHA
-22 CVFCVLVPGCTKD
+22 T
-35 TGGGVP
+35 
-41 VSADFTIQLRIPGNG
+41 
-56 DSKEVRSA
+56 SKIR
-64 AVAAESSID
+64 
-73 PQQLYLLLFREQA
+73 
-86 GKFEYAAFYT
+86 T
-96 PVTVTAG
+96 
-103 TVDGATVY
+103 
-111 SLSLRFPVPDPRDSY
+111 
-126 RFMVLAGLTDDEFAG
+126 LTDLE
-141 AAGPDGSNFK
+141 
-151 AANGTADPMETIRTG
+151 
-166 ITYAQ
+166 
-171 PGNWPLRP
+171 
-179 FRSFPMWGESGVFT
+179 
-193 GTSHTVG
+193 

-298 NARASLHL
+298 NGRASLHL
-306 PAQQTAERV
+306 SAQPTAERV

-353 DKQFFFVNGRFIR
+353 DKQFFFVNGRFFR
-366 DRVLQHAV
+366 DRELQLAV

-428 MRAIAHGAG
+428 MRATAHGAG
-437 EQAPVSLPGSH
+437 EQAPVSLSGSH
-448 PVEPMSVSQPLEIPA
+448 PNESAPVSQPLVVPA
-463 QRLVSG
+463 QRPASG
-469 SYASSRRFERS
+469 SFAASGRFERS
-480 SVSNNTPKPLTE
+480 SATHNAPKPLTE

-501 SHTVPASV
+501 SHTSPFSKG
-509 SSNLTASAKNPT
+509 SNPSPSAEPSK
-521 ASAQPV
+521 PV
-527 FADLLAQA
+527 FADLLTQA
-535 TAHNQPLGRPIAQ
+535 VAHNQPLGRPIAQ

-575 YEKLKATSVGT
+575 YEKLKATSVGM

-618 LEVMAAGENS
+618 LEVTAAGENS

>member
-1 MIISSLTIFF
+1 MSEELQREPTAPRKIQELSDRLISQIAAGEVIERPASVVKELVENSLDAGATDIEV
-11 RQPLAQLAVFL
+11 RLEEGGIKRIVVADNGCGIPKEDLPLALKRHA
-22 CVFCVLVPGCTKD
+22 T
-35 TGGGVP
+35 
-41 VSADFTIQLRIPGNG
+41 
-56 DSKEVRSA
+56 SKIR
-64 AVAAESSID
+64 
-73 PQQLYLLLFREQA
+73 
-86 GKFEYAAFYT
+86 T
-96 PVTVTAG
+96 
-103 TVDGATVY
+103 
-111 SLSLRFPVPDPRDSY
+111 
-126 RFMVLAGLTDDEFAG
+126 LTDLE
-141 AAGPDGSNFK
+141 
-151 AANGTADPMETIRTG
+151 
-166 ITYAQ
+166 
-171 PGNWPLRP
+171 
-179 FRSFPMWGESGVFT
+179 
-193 GTSHTVG
+193 

-298 NARASLHL
+298 NGRASLHL
-306 PAQQTAERV
+306 SAQPTAERV

-428 MRAIAHGAG
+428 MRATAHGAG
-437 EQAPVSLPGSH
+437 EQAPVSLSGSH
-448 PVEPMSVSQPLEIPA
+448 PNESAPVSQPLVVPA
-463 QRLVSG
+463 QRPASG
-469 SYASSRRFERS
+469 SFAASGRFERS
-480 SVSNNTPKPLTE
+480 SATHNAPKPLTE

-501 SHTVPASV
+501 SHTSPFSKG
-509 SSNLTASAKNPT
+509 SNPSPSAEPSK
-521 ASAQPV
+521 PV
-527 FADLLAQA
+527 FADLLTQA
-535 TAHNQPLGRPIAQ
+535 VAHNQPLGRPIAQ

-575 YEKLKATSVGT
+575 YEKLKATSVGM

-618 LEVMAAGENS
+618 LEVTAAGENS

>member
-1 MIISSLTIFF
+1 MSEELQREPTAPRKIQELSDRLISQIAAGEVIERPASVVKELVENSL
-11 RQPLAQLAVFL
+11 
-22 CVFCVLVPGCTKD
+22 D
-35 TGGGVP
+35 
-41 VSADFTIQLRIPGNG
+41 
-56 DSKEVRSA
+56 
-64 AVAAESSID
+64 
-73 PQQLYLLLFREQA
+73 
-86 GKFEYAAFYT
+86 
-96 PVTVTAG
+96 
-103 TVDGATVY
+103 
-111 SLSLRFPVPDPRDSY
+111 
-126 RFMVLAGLTDDEFAG
+126 AG
-141 AAGPDGSNFK
+141 AADIEVRLEEGGIKRIVVAD
-151 AANGTADPMETIRTG
+151 NGCGIPKEDLPLALKRHATSKIRTL
-166 ITYAQ
+166 TD
-171 PGNWPLRP
+171 L
-179 FRSFPMWGESGVFT
+179 E
-193 GTSHTVG
+193 

-298 NARASLHL
+298 NGRASLHL
-306 PAQQTAERV
+306 SAQPTAERV

-437 EQAPVSLPGSH
+437 EQAPVSLSGSH
-448 PVEPMSVSQPLEIPA
+448 PNESAPVSQPLVVPA
-463 QRLVSG
+463 QRPASG
-469 SYASSRRFERS
+469 SFAASGRFERS
-480 SVSNNTPKPLTE
+480 SATHNAPKPLTE

-501 SHTVPASV
+501 SHTSPFSKG
-509 SSNLTASAKNPT
+509 SNPSPSAEPSK
-521 ASAQPV
+521 PV
-527 FADLLAQA
+527 FADLLTQA
-535 TAHNQPLGRPIAQ
+535 VAHNQPLGRPIAQ

-618 LEVMAAGENS
+618 LEVTAAGENS

>member
-1 MIISSLTIFF
+1 MSEELQREPTAPRKIQELSDRLISQIAAGEVIERPASVVKELVENSLDAGATDIEV
-11 RQPLAQLAVFL
+11 RLEEGGIKRIVVADNGSGIPKEDLPLALKRHA
-22 CVFCVLVPGCTKD
+22 T
-35 TGGGVP
+35 
-41 VSADFTIQLRIPGNG
+41 
-56 DSKEVRSA
+56 SKIR
-64 AVAAESSID
+64 
-73 PQQLYLLLFREQA
+73 
-86 GKFEYAAFYT
+86 T
-96 PVTVTAG
+96 
-103 TVDGATVY
+103 
-111 SLSLRFPVPDPRDSY
+111 
-126 RFMVLAGLTDDEFAG
+126 LTDLE
-141 AAGPDGSNFK
+141 
-151 AANGTADPMETIRTG
+151 
-166 ITYAQ
+166 
-171 PGNWPLRP
+171 
-179 FRSFPMWGESGVFT
+179 
-193 GTSHTVG
+193 

-298 NARASLHL
+298 NGRASLHL
-306 PAQQTAERV
+306 SAQPTAERV

-437 EQAPVSLPGSH
+437 EQAPVSLSGSH
-448 PVEPMSVSQPLEIPA
+448 PNESAPVSQPLVVPA
-463 QRLVSG
+463 QRPASG
-469 SYASSRRFERS
+469 SFAASGRFERS
-480 SVSNNTPKPLTE
+480 SAMHNAPKPLTE

-501 SHTVPASV
+501 SHTS
-509 SSNLTASAKNPT
+509 LTAEGSNPSPSAE
-521 ASAQPV
+521 ASKPV
-527 FADLLAQA
+527 FADLLAQV

-604 ALFEEHKEKFAPLG
+604 ALFEEHKEKFVPLG
-618 LEVMAAGENS
+618 LEVTAAGENS